1 MNATSS
7 AASAGHSIALFAAL
21 DTKSDEAR
29 LVRDII
35 VARGHRAV
43 VVNTGVVGEPG
54 LAPDVGA
61 ATVAEAGGTS
71 LAALRAR
78 ADRGEAIAA
87 MARGAAVIAVQLR
100 ADGRLDG
107 VVGLG
112 GSAGTAVGSAAMRAL
127 PVGVP
132 KVLASTVASGNVAPY
147 VGTKDVAMLY
157 SVVDIAGL
165 NRLSRAVLTNA
176 AGAVCG
182 AVEAAAQ
189 HAHRADDSEKPLL
202 AASMFGNTTE
212 LVDAARAVFERQGY
226 EVLVFHATGSGGQTM
241 EGLIRDGFIAGVYDV
256 TTTEWADQLCG
267 GVFSAGP
274 TRLDAAGERGI
285 PQVIAPGC
293 LDMVNFGNEAT
304 VPAQYK
310 DDPTRKFYVW
320 NPEVTLMRTTIEE
333 NAELG
338 RIVAEKANATQ
349 GPVEVFLPLQGISI
363 VDSVTDEGTADLL
376 VAGSGSGAVRRY
388 QTAHSPRHSRP
399 RAGCQYQRPGLR
411 PSDDGC
417 ATEDARLVVSGGRHC
432 GGSRNPGPR
441 HSRLRGNPPS
451 PRGEGRGEGSRGVR
465 RE

>member
-1 MNATSS
+1 MNQTMPSTAT
-7 AASAGHSIALFAAL
+7 GRSIALFAAL
-21 DTKSDEAR
+21 DTKAAEAR
-29 LVRDII
+29 LVRDVI

-43 VVNTGVVGEPG
+43 VVDTGVIGEPG
-54 LAPDVGA
+54 FAPDVRA
-61 ATVAEAGGTS
+61 ADVAQAGGTS
-71 LAALRAR
+71 LAVLRER
-78 ADRGEAIAA
+78 ADRGEAIAS
-87 MARGAAVIAVQLR
+87 MARGAAVVAARLR
-100 ADGRLDG
+100 REDRLDG
-107 VVGLG
+107 IVGLG
-112 GSAGTAVGSAAMRAL
+112 GSAGTAIGSAAMRAL

-182 AVEAAAQ
+182 AVEAATQ
-189 HAHRADDSEKPLL
+189 HMHQPADDEKPLL

-212 LVDAARAVFERQGY
+212 LVDTARAIFEQRGY

-310 DDPTRKFYVW
+310 DDPARKFYVW
-320 NPEVTLMRTTIEE
+320 NPEVTLMRTTVAE
-333 NAELG
+333 NAQLG
-338 RIVAEKANATQ
+338 KIVAEKANAAQ

-363 VDSVTDEGTADLL
+363 VDSVTDEGPQPFWWPEADRALFDAIKRHIRPDVPVHELDVNINDPAFAQATTDALL
-376 VAGSGSGAVRRY
+376 AMLG
-388 QTAHSPRHSRP
+388 
-399 RAGCQYQRPGLR
+399 
-411 PSDDGC
+411 
-417 ATEDARLVVSGGRHC
+417 
-432 GGSRNPGPR
+432 
-441 HSRLRGNPPS
+441 
-451 PRGEGRGEGSRGVR
+451 
-465 RE
+465 